1 MCGLKISKIEL
12 TKEDIFSV
20 PTTERVFLVYAGHA
34 LNEINILCRMIVF
47 AMPIRRGEAERQ
59 IMVGQSQMF
68 LRLLA
73 GKLHE
78 MSSLFDKIYYKSK
91 LAVTMGD
98 TLSEDV
104 KASLKKVKRYFS
116 KGKRSAVTSVRNL
129 HAFHYDPMQVD
140 AGLEKLGH
148 KMTLDIY
155 FDENSANTF
164 YGFADNI
171 ISSAVMQAID
181 EKNHSEAFKTLLLE
195 IEDLTKSFQLVLEEV
210 MAKIVERHL
219 SHKFKKSEIV
229 HEQVRSTDWTQ
240 VTLPTF
246 VENPAPWSVTLH
258 NGKVL
263 SWGGQR
269 VRGPNF
275 LSSLLSI

>member
-1 MCGLKISKIEL
+1 MCELKISKIEL

-20 PTTERVFLVYAGHA
+20 PRNERVFLVYAGHA

-59 IMVGQSQMF
+59 VMVGQNQMF

-78 MSSLFDKIYYKSK
+78 IFSLFDKTYYKSK
-91 LAVTMGD
+91 LAVAIED
-98 TLSEDV
+98 TLGEDV
-104 KASLKKVKRYFS
+104 KASLKKIKRYFS
-116 KGKRSAVTSVRNL
+116 KGKKAAVTAVRNL
-129 HAFHYDPMQVD
+129 HAFHYDPIQVD
-140 AGLEKLGH
+140 AGLAGLDH

-164 YGFADNI
+164 YGFADSI
-171 ISSAVMQAID
+171 INSAVMQAID
-181 EKNHSEAFKTLLLE
+181 EKNHAEAFKTLLLD
-195 IEDLTKSFQLVLEEV
+195 IEDITKSFQLVLEEV
-210 MAKIVERHL
+210 MTKIAERHL
-219 SHKFKKSEIV
+219 SHRLKKSEII

-240 VTLPTF
+240 ITLPTF

-269 VRGPNF
+269 VEGPKF